1 MIRRTLLL
9 LTLTLLAACEVVDL
23 PTPTAA
29 PASSNT
35 TTPSDDSWYRLYFTN
50 PSDKDDKDNRP
61 EESIDDYVVASI
73 ASAARTV
80 DAATYEF
87 DLPSMAGALIDAHN
101 RGLVVRL
108 VTDTD
113 SMEEEE
119 VRRLIEAGVEVV
131 DDQRSAIMHDKFVIV
146 DGLVV
151 WTGSWNFTE
160 NDTYRNNNNVIGIAS
175 PEMVANYQTEFN
187 EMFERR
193 EFGPTSSAS
202 TPYPQFTASGV
213 LIENYFAPEDE
224 VTPKI
229 VETLNTAA
237 ESIYFAAFAFTS
249 DFISNTMV
257 ERAQAGVKVQGVYE
271 TRQVNAGSD
280 DSYRILSSAE
290 LPVLLDGNRY
300 TMHHK
305 FIVVDGKIVITGSFN
320 FSGAAN
326 EKNDENILILH
337 SPEIAAQYLQ
347 EFQRVWQK
355 AGGN

>member
-9 LTLTLLAACEVVDL
+9 LTLTLLTACEVVDF

-131 DDQRSAIMHDKFVIV
+131 DDQRSAIMHDKFVVV
-146 DGLVV
+146 DGALV
-151 WTGSWNFTE
+151 WTGSMNLTTS
-160 NDTYRNNNNVIGIAS
+160 DTYRNNNNLL
-175 PEMVANYQTEFN
+175 
-187 EMFERR
+187 R
-193 EFGPTSSAS
+193 
-202 TPYPQFTASGV
+202 
-213 LIENYFAPEDE
+213 IE
-224 VTPKI
+224 
-229 VETLNTAA
+229 
-237 ESIYFAAFAFTS
+237 
-249 DFISNTMV
+249 
-257 ERAQAGVKVQGVYE
+257 
-271 TRQVNAGSD
+271 
-280 DSYRILSSAE
+280 SAE
-290 LPVLLDGNRY
+290 LAQAYLREFDE
-300 TMHHK
+300 M
-305 FIVVDGKIVITGSFN
+305 FVDDMFGPESPRGWPALCPDKWESGPRVGGPGR
-320 FSGAAN
+320 SGAPRLPPRRDWTSDGCGRA
-326 EKNDENILILH
+326 
-337 SPEIAAQYLQ
+337 
-347 EFQRVWQK
+347 R
-355 AGGN
+355 